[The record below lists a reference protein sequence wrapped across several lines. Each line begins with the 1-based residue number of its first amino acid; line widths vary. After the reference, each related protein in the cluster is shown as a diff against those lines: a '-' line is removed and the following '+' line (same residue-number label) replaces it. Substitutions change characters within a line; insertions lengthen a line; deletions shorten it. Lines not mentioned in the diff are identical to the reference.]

1 MYNLQYKDY
10 QFVKLFSNKVIKE
23 IARIFKWPIL
33 SILKPDTEN
42 YILKYYNA
50 RSSVNKL
57 DLHIDT
63 YMPFLKVTKPIW
75 CNLFFT
81 RW

>member
-23 IARIFKWPIL
+23 IAKNFLNDPFYQF
-33 SILKPDTEN
+33 LKPDTEN

-63 YMPFLKVTKPIW
+63 ICLLKVTKPI
-75 CNLFFT
+75 
-81 RW
+81 